1 MMYKDLLSIGL
12 SSRNVENCVCL
23 VLEKLAK
30 VKVNRLPKVTFT
42 KNMFL
47 EARCFTKVQVASVL
61 SKNQGSLSLHSDG
74 ISKHG
79 HSYTTCDIQTAEDV
93 LVVGMRD
100 WRS

>member
-1 MMYKDLLSIGL
+1 MGL

-47 EARCFTKVQVASVL
+47 EARCFTEVQVAS
-61 SKNQGSLSLHSDG
+61 G
-74 ISKHG
+74 
-79 HSYTTCDIQTAEDV
+79 
-93 LVVGMRD
+93 
-100 WRS
+100 